1 MEAARGRARRE
12 VSGEPASRD
21 SLRDMEL
28 CSLDPWELGRDPW
41 DSSLLAAA
49 KCNFLVRRHEPQNPT
64 FILDAL
70 QDCEWRSWA
79 DCPPE
84 GAGGGGRHFSVG
96 DRESRARPPPLQERR
111 GPALWGRKEGCQ
123 PRAGAED
130 ALKTHQP
137 LCSLLAVGSA
147 SQAGSYTPC
156 LLFVSLSGTWGR

>member
-28 CSLDPWELGRDPW
+28 CSLDPCDLGRDQLQNAISWFGGTSPRTQH
-41 DSSLLAAA
+41 SSWTPCKTANGESGLT
-49 KCNFLVRRHEPQNPT
+49 VRQRE
-64 FILDAL
+64 L
-70 QDCEWRSWA
+70 
-79 DCPPE
+79 
-84 GAGGGGRHFSVG
+84 GGRGGRHFSVG